1 MYITAPESYP
11 RDFTIEAIEIR
22 SLTFTWKPVGKRYQ
36 NGPIINYTIS
46 CNSSSILPME
56 ISPDILIEDSNGI
69 YNYTIFGFTPGT
81 IYVCSIYANT
91 SVGAGPEISDI
102 GVTREESEL
111 LTNWLLNAY

>member
-56 ISPDILIEDSNGI
+56 ISPDDMIEDNNGV
-69 YNYTIFGFTPGT
+69 YNHAIFGFTPGT
-81 IYVCSIYANT
+81 KYVCSIYANS
-91 SVGAGPEISDI
+91 SVGAGPEISAI
-102 GVTREESEL
+102 GVTREEREL
-111 LTNWLLNAY
+111 LTSY